1 MLQQTE
7 HAVSLVT
14 STIKMRENI
23 IIRTQSRLS
32 VTREKHDLR

>member
-23 IIRTQSRLS
+23 IIRTQSRLP